1 MFKKKWLVSG
11 IGLGILLA
19 GCSGGTDQSES
30 DMSTEVAVT
39 SDESGEVWDSET
51 EESTT
56 NTDVEGN
63 LIGEKVIRSVY
74 RDYETLDFE
83 ESNTYIMDRVAEF
96 SGFVEQSNQSTG
108 NYMDDSNRIYR
119 DGYYTLRIP
128 TESLEGFLEQL
139 DGIDAIKLNENVGTE
154 DVTQNYTDTESRVN
168 VLRNKEERLNSLLE
182 QAESIEDIIQIEN
195 SLSETI
201 AERESLQTVL
211 DNYDSL
217 TDYTRVEISLSER
230 PRISGERESRPFLE
244 RIQEAL
250 VDSAYAFYY
259 VLQSLIIGLI
269 YALPFLI
276 GIGLIIWIGYY
287 IHKKRTNKDK

>member
-1 MFKKKWLVSG
+1 MAG
-11 IGLGILLA
+11 IGLGFLLA
-19 GCSGGTDQSES
+19 GCSEES
-30 DMSTEVAVT
+30 DYSGVDVSTEEAVMDD
-39 SDESGEVWDSET
+39 SSEDMWDYES

-56 NTDVEGN
+56 NTDDGGN

-83 ESNTYIMDRVAEF
+83 ESNMYIMDRVTEF

-108 NYMDDSNRIYR
+108 NYMDDSNRVYR

-128 TESLEGFLEQL
+128 TESLEGFLGEL
-139 DGIDAIKLNENVGTE
+139 DGIDAVKLNENVGTE
-154 DVTQNYTDTESRVN
+154 DVTQNYMDTESRVN
-168 VLRNKEERLNSLLE
+168 VLRNKEERLNTLLE

-201 AERESLQTVL
+201 SERESLQTVL

-217 TDYTRVEISLSER
+217 ADYTRVEVSLSER

-244 RIQEAL
+244 RIREAL

-259 VLQSLIIGLI
+259 VLQNLIIGLI

-287 IHKKRTNKDK
+287 IHKKRTKHDK

>member
-1 MFKKKWLVSG
+1 MFKKKWLVAG

-19 GCSGGTDQSES
+19 GCSGGTDYSES
-30 DMSTEVAVT
+30 DMSTEEAVT
-39 SDESGEVWDSET
+39 DDFSGDMWDSET

-56 NTDVEGN
+56 NTDDGGI
-63 LIGEKVIRSVY
+63 LIGEKVIRFVY

-83 ESNTYIMDRVAEF
+83 ESNTYIMNKVTEF

-108 NYMDDSNRIYR
+108 NYMDDSNRVYR

-128 TESLEGFLEQL
+128 TESLEGFLGEL
-139 DGIDAIKLNENVGTE
+139 DGIDAVKLNENVGTE

-168 VLRNKEERLNSLLE
+168 VLRNKEERLNTLLE

-201 AERESLQTVL
+201 SERESLQTVL

-217 TDYTRVEISLSER
+217 ADYTRVEVSLSER
-230 PRISGERESRPFLE
+230 PRISGERENRPFLE

-259 VLQSLIIGLI
+259 VLQNLIIGLI

-287 IHKKRTNKDK
+287 VHKKRTKHDK